1 MHMYYMSMSVYV
13 ERSTIRAFPQAS
25 HPSTK
30 VYEPIIKHLLSCDG
44 QAYDLESKPWHQ
56 VLHILLQTN
65 LPNLFPMALIAIF
78 LYLQVTHQCT
88 AYVYVFR

>member
-1 MHMYYMSMSVYV
+1 LQRVSS
-13 ERSTIRAFPQAS
+13 RSLSPSFPFS
-25 HPSTK
+25 HG
-30 VYEPIIKHLLSCDG
+30 G

-78 LYLQVTHQCT
+78 LYLQVT
-88 AYVYVFR
+88 